1 MNNWKIAFWTLFVV
15 TIGMI
20 GFGCYLMLDQAVT
33 LTYMWEGYKD
43 TEADLKIYTQMI
55 EQKKPHYRQIRR
67 QLEKAGVDF
76 VAKEDEGIII
86 GIKRTTMRFGADSLL
101 TKIEMN

>member
-1 MNNWKIAFWTLFVV
+1 M
-15 TIGMI
+15 TIGI
-20 GFGCYLMLDQAVT
+20 VGYGCYLILDQSVT
-33 LTYMWEGYKD
+33 LTYMREGYED
-43 TEADLKIYTQMI
+43 TEADLKIYTRMI
-55 EQKKPHYRQIRR
+55 EQKKPHYRQIKK

-86 GIKRTTMRFGADSLL
+86 GINRTTMRFDKDSLL